1 MVRTKISQSSA
12 LRQKRGHTALP
23 PRPESTITEERVG
36 LNNNDP
42 DTQTEKNGPIQANG
56 TMGEP
61 QYVSDEMEE
70 LKSTNTD
77 SSKEEESLST
87 DPPSEISKFESE
99 LKLPHC
105 NSSLNTVRSTQDYI

>member
-12 LRQKRGHTALP
+12 LRQKRGHTALT
-23 PRPESTITEERVG
+23 PRPESTITEGQVG

-42 DTQTEKNGPIQANG
+42 DTQKEKNGLIQANG
-56 TMGEP
+56 TMVEP
-61 QYVSDEMEE
+61 EYVSDEMEE

-77 SSKEEESLST
+77 SSKEEESVST
-87 DPPSEISKFESE
+87 EPLSEISKFESE

-105 NSSLNTVRSTQDYI
+105 NLSLNTVRSAKDYI